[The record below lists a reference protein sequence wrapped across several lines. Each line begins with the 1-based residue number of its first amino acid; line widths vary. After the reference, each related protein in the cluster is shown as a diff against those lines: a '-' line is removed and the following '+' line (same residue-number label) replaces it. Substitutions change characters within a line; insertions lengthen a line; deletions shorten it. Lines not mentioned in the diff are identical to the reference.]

1 MGDDTLK
8 TTETLYNFDLARPR
22 FILEGKTFTSNLF
35 NQVKWALHR
44 ATSILDVFFKENFK
58 VAALIYILIYLYL
71 QYIFIWIFIT
81 RESIK
86 LRCIRSLSHC
96 SDLKKK
102 IVRKIVFYLIIFFNL
117 IVFTWSCSTWS
128 SSTSSSAFWSSS
140 NW

>member
-1 MGDDTLK
+1 MTKKLNMGDDTLK

-71 QYIFIWIFIT
+71 YINLFIFTI
-81 RESIK
+81 
-86 LRCIRSLSHC
+86 
-96 SDLKKK
+96 
-102 IVRKIVFYLIIFFNL
+102 YLYEYL
-117 IVFTWSCSTWS
+117 LPER
-128 SSTSSSAFWSSS
+128 A
-140 NW
+140 